1 VTDDKDRCP
10 NTTPGVA
17 VDEIGCF
24 REVTLRGVLFDTNSA
39 ELSADAKR
47 QIDGAIAQY
56 KTLPPDVA
64 GETRVTIEGHTD
76 NTGSEA
82 YNQKLSEQRA
92 NIVRDYAVS
101 QGVAASTITIE
112 GKGETAPTDDNST
125 AEGRHNNRRVVIRA
139 TR

>member
-1 VTDDKDRCP
+1 
-10 NTTPGVA
+10 
-17 VDEIGCF
+17 
-24 REVTLRGVLFDTNSA
+24 
-39 ELSADAKR
+39 
-47 QIDGAIAQY
+47 
-56 KTLPPDVA
+56 
-64 GETRVTIEGHTD
+64 VTIEGHTD

-101 QGVAASTITIE
+101 QGVAASTVTIE